1 MKKAILL
8 FVLIV
13 LAFGVSAQVKF
24 KNEDYEIER
33 LAKVILAKMKETDPS
48 QASTTTLEKI
58 KEELK
63 ADELFSTVMLWDS
76 LQLHRNIEFVP
87 TPLKQEDSVF
97 YQKYEQAHKEFQKQ
111 LAQKVLTKDVLG
123 TITDYIKVNSEKK
136 YVCVFA
142 TMGFDSTGKIRYM
155 LISLDKELAGLLPD
169 IQWISLYNNIL
180 KEDVPLTNYFD
191 FRSGNDCAETIV
203 NFSSLIKNGEI
214 TLSDLEDNLKATQNE
229 PSFFI
234 ISIGRH
240 RDDKFLCP
248 SKKSYVHG
256 GNHVC
261 GRIRR

>member
-1 MKKAILL
+1 MKKTILL
-8 FVLIV
+8 FVLVV

-33 LAKVILAKMKETDPS
+33 LAKVILAKMQETDPS

-76 LQLHRNIEFVP
+76 LQLYCSNIEFAP

-111 LAQKVLTKDVLG
+111 LASKVLTKDVLEA
-123 TITDYIKVNSEKK
+123 ITDYMKVDSEKK
-136 YVCVFA
+136 DICVFA
-142 TMGFDSTGKIRYM
+142 AMGFDSTGKIRYM

-169 IQWISLYNNIL
+169 NQWISLYNNIL

-191 FRSGNDCAETIV
+191 FRSGNDCAEVMVI
-203 NFSSLIKNGEI
+203 FSSLIENGEI
-214 TLSDLEDNLKATQNE
+214 TLSDLEDNQKA
-229 PSFFI
+229 
-234 ISIGRH
+234 
-240 RDDKFLCP
+240 D
-248 SKKSYVHG
+248 
-256 GNHVC
+256 
-261 GRIRR
+261 

>member
-97 YQKYEQAHKEFQKQ
+97 YQNTNR
-111 LAQKVLTKDVLG
+111 LTKSS
-123 TITDYIKVNSEKK
+123 KNSW
-136 YVCVFA
+136 
-142 TMGFDSTGKIRYM
+142 
-155 LISLDKELAGLLPD
+155 P
-169 IQWISLYNNIL
+169 
-180 KEDVPLTNYFD
+180 
-191 FRSGNDCAETIV
+191 
-203 NFSSLIKNGEI
+203 
-214 TLSDLEDNLKATQNE
+214 
-229 PSFFI
+229 
-234 ISIGRH
+234 
-240 RDDKFLCP
+240 
-248 SKKSYVHG
+248 KKSLPRMYWEL
-256 GNHVC
+256 
-261 GRIRR
+261 